1 MLEQCRFELHGST
14 YMWIFFSI
22 VNSTCYVVVKSVD
35 AKPQIWRNRNLLYRG
50 LIKSFVFLKNIFIY
64 LFIYLFIWLC
74 WVFVAAR
81 GLSLVAASGSYSSLC
96 CAGSSLQ
103 WLLLLGSTGSRCAGF
118 SSCSMRAQ

>member
-64 LFIYLFIWLC
+64 LFIYLFGCVGSLLLHAGFLWLRRAGATLRCVARAPHCSGFSC
-74 WVFVAAR
+74 WGARALGARVSVVVAC
-81 GLSLVAASGSYSSLC
+81 GLSS
-96 CAGSSLQ
+96 
-103 WLLLLGSTGSRCAGF
+103 
-118 SSCSMRAQ
+118 